1 MNFRFLSRARWI
13 PPTAMAMLWLAPA
26 AAQEVKHIIL
36 FIGDGM
42 QMETEIATS
51 RYLFGHDEKLS
62 FHKLPYKGVG
72 STWDVTTY
80 NKWATA
86 YRKPKYSPAAITP
99 IVGYDPIR
107 GGLLPYP
114 MQTDIEDAYFIPADG
129 SKPRATDSASA
140 VTAWATG
147 YKTDDGNLAWLPGDP
162 PNGAVSTIA
171 QILRQT
177 KGFAIGVVSTVPFT
191 HATPAGHVSHNT
203 SRNNYHA
210 IGDEI
215 LTQVK
220 PEVVIG
226 GGHPNWAWNEAAGD
240 GVFMSNELYQQFRN
254 GEFGS
259 EYVFVERTEMEGGQA
274 LINAA
279 VEAAAQGKKLFGLFG
294 GPGGNFESPVPVD
307 SPGSPKVLRYTSE
320 NPLLEHTVKAALTV
334 LGEDPDG
341 FFVMFE
347 QGDID
352 WTAHANDFRGMVGT
366 TWDLHRGVQAAVDLV
381 DRPGDAMDWS
391 NTLLLVTSDHG
402 NSYLRLKK
410 TLDKGDLPLQLGS
423 SEYGGS
429 GVPRYPDGEV
439 TYSTT
444 NHTNELVR
452 IYAKGPA
459 LGHLKEYEG
468 VWYPCTKII
477 DNTQLFHIMLDW
489 AGVPIPSPLSVVDT
503 ILSCGE

>member
-1 MNFRFLSRARWI
+1 MRFPSLSRVRCILPA
-13 PPTAMAMLWLAPA
+13 AMATALLAPA

-62 FHKLPYKGVG
+62 FHKLPFQGVA

-80 NKWATA
+80 DKWATA
-86 YRKPKYSPAAITP
+86 YGKPKYNPAAITP

-107 GGLLPYP
+107 GGRLPYP
-114 MQTDIEDAYFIPADG
+114 MQTDIDDAYFIPPDG

-140 VTAWATG
+140 ATAWATG

-162 PNGAVSTIA
+162 PNGQLSTIA
-171 QILRQT
+171 EILRQT

-191 HATPAGHVSHNT
+191 HATPAAHVSHNK

-210 IGDEI
+210 IAEEI
-215 LTQVK
+215 LTGVR

-226 GGHPNWAWNEAAGD
+226 GGHPAWAWNSAKGD
-240 GVFMSNELYQQFRN
+240 GIYMSNALYQRFRN
-254 GEFGS
+254 GEFRN
-259 EYVFVERTEMEGGQA
+259 EYVFVERTEKEGGRA
-274 LINAA
+274 LVEAA
-279 VEAAAQGKKLFGLFG
+279 AEAAAQGKKLFGLFG

-307 SPGSPKVLRYTSE
+307 APGSPKVLRYTHE
-320 NPLLEHTVKAALTV
+320 NPLLEHTVEAALTL

-341 FFVMFE
+341 FFVIFE

-366 TWDLHRGVQAAVDLV
+366 TWDLHRGVQAAIDLV
-381 DRPGDAMDWS
+381 NRSGDAMDWS
-391 NTLLLVTSDHG
+391 NTLLLVTSDHS
-402 NSYLRLKK
+402 NSYLRLQKA
-410 TLDKGDLPLQLGS
+410 LGKGDLPLQLGS
-423 SEYGGS
+423 AEYGGS
-429 GVPRYPDGEV
+429 GVPRYPNGEV
-439 TYSTT
+439 AYSTT
-444 NHTNELVR
+444 SHTNELVR
-452 IYAKGPA
+452 IYAKAPA
-459 LGHLKEYEG
+459 LGHLKRYEG
-468 VWYPCTKII
+468 SWYPCTKII
-477 DNTQLFHIMLDW
+477 DNTQLFHIMLDY
-489 AGVPIPSPLSVVDT
+489 AGASIPSPLSVVDT